1 MASIVKRAISPK
13 SSRRVLKV
21 CHYRRCISQVLKLKS
36 SAAAALGLMDFDDSS
51 AQVAYSSLIQTFN
64 RFLLE
69 RMGKESDVVK
79 LSLQYETESDV
90 EPLPPASLL
99 SQIIGLNTRTTST
112 CSSCGHRVSR
122 DSSTNILDFVY
133 PRKVCSAHLAECY
146 VSDAH
151 TKALSNEIP
160 SKNDFA
166 SIFKASIAREN
177 VTRSICPSCRQT
189 TSARVRR
196 QLTGSALPSVLT
208 VNASIHT
215 PDHMQAWVDPPLQT
229 GQPKR
234 FLSPQIAVS
243 LLGDEVV
250 TVEPG
255 EVPAQGLLTYE
266 LCAIVVQIQSA
277 EDPAHLVSLVKGKPR
292 MIERYPRR

>member
-1 MASIVKRAISPK
+1 MASIAKRVTSPR
-13 SSRRVLKV
+13 SSPQVLKV
-21 CHYRRCISQVLKLKS
+21 SRYRKCISKVVKLKS

-79 LSLQYETESDV
+79 LLLQYDTELDAES
-90 EPLPPASLL
+90 LPPASLL

-133 PRKVCSAHLAECY
+133 PRKVSPVDTAGRAVSYAH
-146 VSDAH
+146 S
-151 TKALSNEIP
+151 KALSNEIP

-177 VTRSICPSCRQT
+177 VTRSICPSCKQT

-277 EDPAHLVSLVKGKPR
+277 EDPAHLISLVKGKCR
-292 MIERYPRR
+292 MCGKRSHR